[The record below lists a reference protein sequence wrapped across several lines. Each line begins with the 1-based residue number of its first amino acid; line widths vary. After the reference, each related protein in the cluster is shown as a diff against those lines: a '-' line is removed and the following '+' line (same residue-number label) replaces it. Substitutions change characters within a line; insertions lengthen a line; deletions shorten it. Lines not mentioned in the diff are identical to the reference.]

1 MFKAV
6 VYGQAVRQDT
16 IEIAKLRRFP
26 TWFRWIDRDD
36 VVKLRDAVNWKKKKR
51 RDNHGDRV
59 TGLIKGDA
67 SRFWINW
74 LVYLIARQIDLQLRL
89 NDRRIQIS
97 V

>member
-36 VVKLRDAVNWKKKKR
+36 VVKLRDAVNWKKKR
-51 RDNHGDRV
+51 ETITVIESRD
-59 TGLIKGDA
+59 
-67 SRFWINW
+67 W
-74 LVYLIARQIDLQLRL
+74 LKEMLLDFE
-89 NDRRIQIS
+89 
-97 V
+97 

>member
-36 VVKLRDAVNWKKKKR
+36 VVKLRDAVNWKKKKKEETITVIES
-51 RDNHGDRV
+51 RD
-59 TGLIKGDA
+59 
-67 SRFWINW
+67 W
-74 LVYLIARQIDLQLRL
+74 LKEMLLDFE
-89 NDRRIQIS
+89 
-97 V
+97 